1 MRCFCL
7 LDNVSRR
14 DDEGFSRWIHTHE
27 EEFKGK
33 LIPFGSRV
41 YFKSTTLRRSEAE
54 IWGLSDRGVFAGY
67 AMTLGYGWSGIYLVW
82 KLEDF
87 TNVELRQK
95 SHVINRR
102 LLLQHIVRELEQ
114 IEEGIVYP
122 LKAEYER
129 VNNTLEGL
137 KSGRQMLTSSTW
149 LQGFRTAVID
159 GTMLDHT
166 GSGST

>member
-41 YFKSTTLRRSEAE
+41 YFKSTTRRGQKQKFGDSA
-54 IWGLSDRGVFAGY
+54 IVGVFAGY
-67 AMTLGYGWSGIYLVW
+67 AMTPGYGWSGIYLVW

-87 TNVELRQK
+87 TNVEWRQN
-95 SHVINRR
+95 SHVINIM